1 MGFDPETF
9 DPEELVTV
17 DGIGEMTLKS
27 AVERLSSH
35 PLGVSVLATI
45 SRGMD
50 CEPTLLGRDAIAIL
64 AKHWDI

>member
-9 DPEELVTV
+9 DPEEVVTV
-17 DGIGEMTLKS
+17 GGVGEMTLKS

-35 PLGVSVLATI
+35 PLGVSALAAI
-45 SRGMD
+45 SRDMG
-50 CEPTLLGRDAIAIL
+50 CEPTRLGRDDIEIL